1 MTGHGRPTTQSPSR
15 PLRNTQCL
23 GGVGHACRAPRS
35 NSPDAIAA
43 PINQDS
49 RGIPRVA
56 GRLPWAGLLAAWC
69 FGLCFGSFFGLCFGL
84 PIAWGQRLGP
94 LPQSNGTAVPPATL
108 PTIPSADGPAV
119 LASPPSLA
127 AGVNP
132 AQSADGDW
140 ATPPTTLDE
149 AAGILPVNFVEP
161 AAPAAAV
168 SVRLKF
174 TLGGEKAVAW
184 EGHVRIKL
192 PSVGHW
198 ETVTLLSIEPR
209 AVGLISIAPDAQQVM
224 LRHLPELKYQ
234 SFAVD
239 LVADPNV
246 QLEIQLR
253 SPDNPQWSIY
263 QAVSLAQLLERP
275 WSVGLANSGHGLW
288 VERAAEDAIRFETS
302 VGSDVLVAG
311 QPIQV
316 RVVPNRLPVATNSA
330 VRYDAVLT
338 ELTAGKRT
346 VWEER
351 GELTNEGGGQ
361 WRPLTL
367 PHWAAGPTPGVYQ
380 LEVSF
385 SITKSPLAFLQSGAT
400 SPVLARRRLQW
411 VVVPGAADAE
421 AGTFDSID
429 WSLEDRLN
437 IEPAQLSAPSG
448 FQALQVGRLAWLP
461 RAQPWAKLL
470 PESFASRSSENLR
483 TTEIDGSVYWELG
496 TQQWRSIELPAL
508 EAGCYAVEVE
518 WLDAPDV
525 SLGLDLVQAD
535 RWGRWPHWTTGS
547 QWTTA
552 TDPLALPAM
561 DRDQVDAVGRR
572 TWRTFHWVNAPEAYQ
587 PAWLC
592 LAHRGPATALRVGNL
607 RIQKVNFSTT
617 RPSAVTLDA
626 PTSGLVSS
634 FTGGPDVGS
643 SRRSVGYYI
652 ETPLLSSLFVGR
664 KPSETASDPP
674 LNDWLSYQDATDRL
688 VEHLRV
694 KGYGSVWL
702 PVLKQ
707 GGALFPTTPFQSS
720 PRFENSVFGGLGQ
733 GAARLDVVGLL
744 LHKLDRQQL
753 TLMPVF
759 DFSTPLPRQQA
770 ETAARGSD
778 ERYAADGTALPQST
792 VAAIAVDSALTPAI
806 PWAPES
812 QRDSRELVD
821 RFVARYRDHPSLAGV
836 ALELGPDSPWLC
848 PDEWTG
854 LSSTTAAEFLSDRG
868 LAWPTET
875 LGPLAEVA
883 PAVLKR
889 WVSENA
895 SRAWWEWRAER
906 ITRFFVQWHEEL
918 AAIPRPAGLPPLK
931 LQLVVNGLVRQPQLS
946 EGLYPSL
953 RRRPEWNDA
962 WLKLGL
968 QLDGLRG
975 PGGPGLVVQQAA
987 ARGTELAEAR
997 RARTL
1002 HRSPEFWQAIEA
1014 VGSLGYVVQQATRQA
1029 TVEAL
1034 SDSPSDHVGQTP
1046 QGLSTVTRGHGCEVA
1061 WSDSLWR
1068 QDLRHLLNQV
1078 GGVPRTDYPAE
1089 ARFAAAYQLLRDEP
1103 FATLYQEAASP
1114 VAIRQSQAASTLE
1127 QGYAVNAAPWPVTVV
1142 LQVQLPEANA
1152 LAQRNDSTGATEL
1165 TWRNV
1170 VTGQPIAA
1178 DAAAAAG
1185 SNGNQAVNVLPVSSG
1200 LATGANGSTN
1210 GTGPNANAA
1219 SANTPVPSI
1228 PVPSAL
1234 GDNSSMATQLDG
1246 RLRPAAL
1253 GPPTTRVARV
1263 TLELPPH
1270 SLTVWTGPRMALQGV
1285 TIVESTPTV
1294 ATWLQAVRE
1303 SLFRRLRQAATNAV
1317 PLTGLQDPGFDGSTG
1332 GTTMGTTMA
1341 WTHGQLKTGQQ
1352 ITRDSEVVHGGTQS
1366 LRLVN
1371 PEGVLWLRSA
1381 SIVPPK
1387 TGRLSITA
1395 WVKNHPQ
1402 RPAPAIRL
1410 AIDGQTTQ
1418 GAPYYR
1424 FAEIPLDGGNSSDV
1438 NAVGGWQPVAV
1449 HFDDLPE
1456 EGLVSVRV
1464 GFDMM
1469 QAGELWIDSVQCFDR
1484 WFDVNDQKVLSNR
1497 LGLATFSLE
1506 NKKNL
1511 WATQQALDDY
1521 WLRFLLAYV
1530 PDPNQVVE
1538 AGQRSQDVPAT
1549 DPRLRNARGRRFLPL
1564 R

>member
-1 MTGHGRPTTQSPSR
+1 MPGHGRPTTQSLSS
-15 PLRNTQCL
+15 PLRSTQCL
-23 GGVGHACRAPRS
+23 GVVGDACQAARCHA
-35 NSPDAIAA
+35 PDATAA
-43 PINQDS
+43 KLTMGWHEF
-49 RGIPRVA
+49 RRFA
-56 GRLPWAGLLAAWC
+56 GRLFLAGW
-69 FGLCFGSFFGLCFGL
+69 FFACWSGFLFDL
-84 PIAWGQRLGP
+84 PIARGQRLGP
-94 LPQSNGTAVPPATL
+94 LPQSNATEVPPATL
-108 PTIPSADGPAV
+108 PTIPVADGPAV

-132 AQSADGDW
+132 AQSAAGGW

-149 AAGILPVNFVEP
+149 AAGIRPVNFAEP
-161 AAPAAAV
+161 AVPGATVP
-168 SVRLKF
+168 VRLKF

-192 PSVGHW
+192 PGVGHW
-198 ETVTLLSIEPR
+198 ETVTLLSIEPK
-209 AVGLISIAPDAQQVM
+209 AVGLISIAPDAQQIV
-224 LRHLPELKYQ
+224 LRHLPELNYQ

-239 LVADPNV
+239 LVADPNL

-275 WSVGLANSGHGLW
+275 WSVGLSNSGHGLW
-288 VERAAEDAIRFETS
+288 VERVAEDAIRFETS
-302 VGSDVLVAG
+302 VGSDVLVVA

-316 RVVPNRLPVATNSA
+316 RVVPNRLPVAANSA
-330 VRYDAVLT
+330 VRYDAVLSD
-338 ELTAGKRT
+338 LTAAKRT
-346 VWEER
+346 VWEEH
-351 GELTNEGGGQ
+351 GELTNEGGGH

-367 PHWAAGPTPGVYQ
+367 PNWAAGPTPGVYQ

-421 AGTFDSID
+421 VGTFDSID

-448 FQALQVGRLAWLP
+448 FQSLQVGRLAWLP

-483 TTEIDGSVYWELG
+483 TTEIDGKVYWELG

-547 QWTTA
+547 QWTAA
-552 TDPLALPAM
+552 TDPLTPPAV
-561 DRDQVDAVGRR
+561 DRDEVDAVGHRR
-572 TWRTFHWVNAPEAYQ
+572 WRTFHWVNAPEAYQ

-592 LAHRGPATALRVGNL
+592 LAHRGPAAALSMGNL
-607 RIQKVNFSTT
+607 RIQKVNFSTA
-617 RPSAVTLDA
+617 RPSVAAADTPTNGLASGVTGEPEGD
-626 PTSGLVSS
+626 
-634 FTGGPDVGS
+634 S
-643 SRRSVGYYI
+643 SRRSVGYYV

-664 KPSETASDPP
+664 KPSESASDPP

-694 KGYGSVWL
+694 KGYGRVWL

-707 GGALFPTTPFQSS
+707 GGALFPTAPFQSS

-733 GAARLDVVGLL
+733 GEARLDVVGLL
-744 LHKLDRQQL
+744 LHKLDQQQL

-759 DFSTPLPRQQA
+759 DFSTPLPRQPA

-778 ERYAADGTALPQST
+778 ERYALNGTVLPQST
-792 VAAIAVDSALTPAI
+792 AAANAIDSALTPAI

-812 QRDSRELVD
+812 QRDSRDLVD

-854 LSSTTAAEFLSDRG
+854 LSSTTAAEFLNDRG
-868 LAWPTET
+868 LEWPIET

-883 PAVLKR
+883 PALLKR

-895 SRAWWEWRAER
+895 SRAWWEWRADR

-968 QLDGLRG
+968 QLDGLRA

-987 ARGTELAEAR
+987 ERGTELAEAR

-1002 HRSPEFWQAIEA
+1002 QRTPEFWQAIEA

-1034 SDSPSDHVGQTP
+1034 SDSPSDHAGQTP
-1046 QGLSTVTRGHGCEVA
+1046 QGLSAVTSGYGCEVA
-1061 WSDSLWR
+1061 WAGSLWR

-1089 ARFAAAYQLLRDEP
+1089 ARFSAAFQRLRDES
-1103 FATLYQEAASP
+1103 FTTLYQEAASP
-1114 VAIRQSQAASTLE
+1114 VAIRQSQGASALE

-1152 LAQRNDSTGATEL
+1152 IAQMNESTAATEL

-1170 VTGQPIAA
+1170 VTGLPIAA
-1178 DAAAAAG
+1178 DAVVAAG
-1185 SNGNQAVNVLPVSSG
+1185 PNGSQAVNVVPVSSG
-1200 LATGANGSTN
+1200 VATGASGGTTGAAPSSNAST
-1210 GTGPNANAA
+1210 
-1219 SANTPVPSI
+1219 ANTTVPSSTA
-1228 PVPSAL
+1228 PSAI

-1253 GPPTTRVARV
+1253 GPPTSRVARI

-1285 TIVESTPTV
+1285 TIVESTPAV

-1317 PLTGLQDPGFDGSTG
+1317 PLTALQDPGFDGNTG
-1332 GTTMGTTMA
+1332 GATMGTTMA
-1341 WTHGQLKTGQQ
+1341 WTHGQFKTGQQ

-1381 SIVPPK
+1381 SIPPPK

-1395 WVKNHPQ
+1395 WVRNHPQ

-1424 FAEIPLDGGNSSDV
+1424 FAEIPLEGSNSSDV
-1438 NAVGGWQPVAV
+1438 ASSGGWQPVAV

>member
-1 MTGHGRPTTQSPSR
+1 MTGHGRPTTKSPSR

-23 GGVGHACRAPRS
+23 GVVGHACRVARS
-35 NSPDAIAA
+35 KSPDATATRFKLGS
-43 PINQDS
+43 PD
-49 RGIPRVA
+49 IPRFA
-56 GRLPWAGLLAAWC
+56 GGLPLAGLLAAWWI
-69 FGLCFGSFFGLCFGL
+69 GLWFDL
-84 PIAWGQRLGP
+84 PVAWGQRLGP
-94 LPQSNGTAVPPATL
+94 LPQSNGTEVPPATL
-108 PTIPSADGPAV
+108 PPIPATGGPAV
-119 LASPPSLA
+119 LASPPSLN
-127 AGVNP
+127 AGDNP
-132 AQSADGDW
+132 AQSAAGDW
-140 ATPPTTLDE
+140 ATPPTALE
-149 AAGILPVNFVEP
+149 AEAGIRPVNFAEP

-168 SVRLKF
+168 PVRLKF

-192 PSVGHW
+192 PGVGHW
-198 ETVTLLSIEPR
+198 ETVNLLSIEPK
-209 AVGLISIAPDAQQVM
+209 AVGLISITPDAQQVV
-224 LRHLPELKYQ
+224 LRHLPDLKYQ

-239 LVADPNV
+239 LVADANV

-302 VGSDVLVAG
+302 VGGEVLIAG

-316 RVVPNRLPVATNSA
+316 RVLPNRLAVAANSA
-330 VRYDAVLT
+330 VRYDAVLS

-367 PHWAAGPTPGVYQ
+367 PNFTAGPTPGVYQ
-380 LEVSF
+380 LEVVLT
-385 SITKSPLAFLQSGAT
+385 IAKSPLAFLQSGAS

-411 VVVPGAADAE
+411 VVVPAAGRAD
-421 AGTFDSID
+421 GLDPID

-437 IEPAQLSAPSG
+437 IDPAQLSAPSG
-448 FQALQVGRLAWLP
+448 FQSLQVGRLAWLP

-483 TTEIDGSVYWELG
+483 TTEIDGRVYWELG
-496 TQQWRSIELPAL
+496 TQQWRSIELPVL
-508 EAGCYAVEVE
+508 ESGCYVVEVE

-525 SLGLDLVQAD
+525 TLGLDLVQAD

-552 TDPLALPAM
+552 TDPLEPPAL
-561 DRDQVDAVGRR
+561 DRDQVDAMGRR
-572 TWRTFHWVNAPEAYQ
+572 TWRTFHWVNDPEAYQ
-587 PAWLC
+587 PARLC
-592 LAHRGPATALRVGNL
+592 LANRGPSAALRVGNL
-607 RIQKVNFSTT
+607 RIQKVNFSTAQ
-617 RPSAVTLDA
+617 PSAAALNA
-626 PTSGLVSS
+626 PASGLASS
-634 FTGGPDVGS
+634 VTGGPDVDS
-643 SRRSVGYYI
+643 SRRSVGYYV
-652 ETPLLSSLFVGR
+652 ETPLLTSLFVGR
-664 KPSETASDPP
+664 KPSESASDPP

-707 GGALFPTTPFQSS
+707 GGALFPTAPFQSS

-733 GAARLDVVGLL
+733 VDARLDVVGLL
-744 LHKLDRQQL
+744 LHKLDQQQL

-759 DFSTPLPRQQA
+759 DFSTPLPRESA
-770 ETAARGSD
+770 ESATSGAD
-778 ERYAADGTALPQST
+778 ERYAANVTVLAQST
-792 VAAIAVDSALTPAI
+792 AAAIAIDSAPMPAI
-806 PWAPES
+806 PWDPQF

-821 RFVARYRDHPSLAGV
+821 RFVERYRDHPSLAGV

-854 LSSTTAAEFLSDRG
+854 LSSKTAAEFLSDRG
-868 LAWPTET
+868 LEWPAET

-906 ITRFFVQWHEEL
+906 ITRFFVQWNEEL
-918 AAIPRPAGLPPLK
+918 AAITRPAGLPPLK
-931 LQLVVNGLVRQPQLS
+931 LQLVVHGLVRQPQLS

-968 QLDGLRG
+968 QLDGLRA
-975 PGGPGLVVQQAA
+975 PGGPGLIVQQSAE
-987 ARGTELAEAR
+987 RGTALAEAR

-1002 HRSPEFWQAIEA
+1002 HRAPEFWQAIEA
-1014 VGSLGYVVQQATRQA
+1014 VGSLGYVVQRATRQA

-1046 QGLSTVTRGHGCEVA
+1046 QGLSAIARSHGCEVA
-1061 WSDSLWR
+1061 WADSLWR

-1078 GGVPRTDYPAE
+1078 GGVPRTAYPAE
-1089 ARFAAAYQLLRDEP
+1089 ERFAAAFQRLRDER

-1114 VAIRQSQAASTLE
+1114 VAIRQSQGASALE

-1142 LQVQLPEANA
+1142 LQVQLPEANT
-1152 LAQRNDSTGATEL
+1152 LAQTNESTVAEL
-1165 TWRNV
+1165 TWRNL

-1178 DAAAAAG
+1178 DAAVATAPTG
-1185 SNGNQAVNVLPVSSG
+1185 SQSVNVVPVSSG
-1200 LATGANGSTN
+1200 VAAGANGSA
-1210 GTGPNANAA
+1210 GGIGPSSNSA
-1219 SANTPVPSI
+1219 SANSSGPNTPVPN
-1228 PVPSAL
+1228 AL
-1234 GDNSSMATQLDG
+1234 GVNATMATQLDG
-1246 RLRPAAL
+1246 RLRPAAV
-1253 GPPTTRVARV
+1253 GPPATRVARV

-1270 SLTVWTGPRMALQGV
+1270 SLTVWTGPSMALQGV
-1285 TIVESTPTV
+1285 TIVESTSTV

-1317 PLTGLQDPGFDGSTG
+1317 PLTTLPDPGFDENANVANS
-1332 GTTMGTTMA
+1332 GTLLA
-1341 WTHGQLKTGQQ
+1341 WTHGQLKTDQR
-1352 ITRDSEVVHGGTQS
+1352 IIRDAEVLHGGTHS

-1381 SIVPPK
+1381 SIPPPD

-1395 WVKNHPQ
+1395 WVRNHPQ
-1402 RPAPAIRL
+1402 RPTAAIRL

-1424 FAEIPLDGGNSSDV
+1424 FAEIPLEASNSGNLAS
-1438 NAVGGWQPVAV
+1438 AGGWQPVAV

-1456 EGLVSVRV
+1456 EGLVSVRI